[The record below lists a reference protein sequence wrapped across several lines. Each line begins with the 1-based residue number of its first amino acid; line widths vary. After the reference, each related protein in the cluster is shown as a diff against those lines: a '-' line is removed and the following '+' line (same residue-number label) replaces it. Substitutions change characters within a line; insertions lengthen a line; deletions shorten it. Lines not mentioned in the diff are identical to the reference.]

1 MSDNFVDMIQSA
13 GWLKLKHKF
22 STKVVYQYSTRMLG
36 FLRLECKM
44 QLSHPR
50 VLDLRKQIYIHYLT
64 FFMDLF

>member
-1 MSDNFVDMIQSA
+1 M
-13 GWLKLKHKF
+13 
-22 STKVVYQYSTRMLG
+22 KVFYQYSTCMLG

-64 FFMDLF
+64 FLWIYFNIFCPRRIYKERKYFL